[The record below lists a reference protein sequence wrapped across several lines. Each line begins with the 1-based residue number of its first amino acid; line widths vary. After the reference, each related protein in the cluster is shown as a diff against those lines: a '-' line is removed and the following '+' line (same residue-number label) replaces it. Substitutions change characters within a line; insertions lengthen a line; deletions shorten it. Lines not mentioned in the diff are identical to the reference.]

1 MYINFSLLVVKK
13 RLHMGT
19 CEAIIRI
26 NLSIGY
32 QINVFSSKEGFNK
45 ISYGRIV
52 AIQLLK

>member
-1 MYINFSLLVVKK
+1 
-13 RLHMGT
+13 MGT
-19 CEAIIRI
+19 CEAVIRI